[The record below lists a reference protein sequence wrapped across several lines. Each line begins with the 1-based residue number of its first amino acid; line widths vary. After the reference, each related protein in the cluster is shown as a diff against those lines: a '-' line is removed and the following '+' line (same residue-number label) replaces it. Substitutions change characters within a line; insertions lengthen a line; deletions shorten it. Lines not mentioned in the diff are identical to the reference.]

1 MTDDLVKR
9 LRSPEVFIDTGGMFS
24 PVANEAADRIEAQD
38 KRNKELEAVLR
49 NCCDKWE
56 NGNGICEWLEA
67 VDEALAALGEK
78 KDGN

>member
-9 LRSPEVFIDTGGMFS
+9 LRSPEVFIDTGGMIS
-24 PVANEAADRIEAQD
+24 PVAYQAADRIEAQD
-38 KRNKELEAVLR
+38 KRNKELETALR

-67 VDEALAALGEK
+67 VDEARTALGEK
-78 KDGN
+78 KDG